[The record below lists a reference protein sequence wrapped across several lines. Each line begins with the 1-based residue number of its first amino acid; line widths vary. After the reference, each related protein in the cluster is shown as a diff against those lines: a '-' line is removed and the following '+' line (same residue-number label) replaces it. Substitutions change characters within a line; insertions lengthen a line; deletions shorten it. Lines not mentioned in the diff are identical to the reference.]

1 MTDLLSKFDEVC
13 YTDQTEELEKKGK
26 IVLNKSYPKDLSKEL
41 LGRFSGPVVTTF
53 FVLNGKT
60 MFRMNTT
67 DGFHA
72 VNHYSVANEELTSDE
87 CKAVHNALVK
97 RDQEYVDE
105 FNEEYNKEGGE

>member
-1 MTDLLSKFDEVC
+1 MNNVLSKFNEVC
-13 YTDQTEELEKKGK
+13 YTNKTEEMVKKGK
-26 IVLNKSYPKDLSKEL
+26 IILTKSHPKDLSKEL
-41 LGRFSGPVVTTF
+41 LGRFGGPVVTTF

-60 MFRMNTT
+60 MFRINTT

-105 FNEEYNKEGGE
+105 FNNKYEGE